1 MQKYIPASS
10 VNNSILFSS
19 HQESPSCPPENRPS
33 GTRKNKPLSLF
44 IAAILQHSLLNST
57 FNFRIQRPLRLS
69 LPPSLFCLCSIQQSH
84 LSLINQ
90 AFFLFSRLFSR
101 LKKELGRTWEW
112 DVWSGCSCK
121 KRSRTRRISLK
132 FIWLCFIFFMFFFT
146 RTLGW
151 VLVGREQRVL
161 NQFNP

>member
-1 MQKYIPASS
+1 M
-10 VNNSILFSS
+10 FSS

-33 GTRKNKPLSLF
+33 GTRKKQASFPFHSGNPTTFSSIFNFQFSDSMTSASVSASKPLLPLF
-44 IAAILQHSLLNST
+44 HSAIS
-57 FNFRIQRPLRLS
+57 
-69 LPPSLFCLCSIQQSH
+69 

-90 AFFLFSRLFSR
+90 AFFLFSRSFSG
-101 LKKELGRTWEW
+101 LEMWFGRAWEW
-112 DVWSGCSCK
+112 DAWSGCSCK
-121 KRSRTRRISLK
+121 KRSRARRISLK

-151 VLVGREQRVL
+151 VWVGREQRVL